1 MNRSGQAVAALA
13 NFYKLTPAEIL
24 IAHDELDIAPGQI
37 RLKTGGGHGGHN
49 GLRSMIEQLG
59 DNGFARVRWGVGKPG
74 PKAGTAD
81 GGAAA
86 ARQAGNVNA
95 AIRDKDVAGWVLAD
109 FPSAQAAMVD
119 ALLARAADAV
129 EAVVGLGVA
138 PAMNEFNGKPAVA

>member
-1 MNRSGQAVAALA
+1 VRVKS
-13 NFYKLTPAEIL
+13 
-24 IAHDELDIAPGQI
+24 
-37 RLKTGGGHGGHN
+37 GGGHGGHN

-109 FPSAQAAMVD
+109 FPSAQQDEVD
-119 ALLARAADAV
+119 RLIDRAVLAIQTI
-129 EAVVGLGVA
+129 VGRGIA
-138 PAMNEFNGKPAVA
+138 PAMNEFNRAEAPAPNAKRAPDPGSRT